1 MYNMIEKLTCML
13 QLLYSAKIYCGK
25 KYTQT
30 KREVICL
37 GVECQ
42 VLSRQE
48 NTYISL
54 KAFTK

>member
-1 MYNMIEKLTCML
+1 ML
-13 QLLYSAKIYCGK
+13 QLLYSTKIYFGK

-30 KREVICL
+30 KGEVICL

-42 VLSRQE
+42 VLFWQE